1 MIETAGARY
10 LWCFHTGFRKLD
22 LFHVSISFPFI
33 LTHETKNRYTGRTT
47 TTSGF
52 RPVSHADF
60 FVPAH
65 SRYAAYYGQVE
76 KPIYLNKAR
85 RLVAVVETCPPSSV
99 WATTEQQGGH
109 MSALTIGSSAIRQIN
124 GLYSLNDL
132 HKASGEEQ
140 RHQPR
145 YFLAIQQTA
154 DLISEIEN
162 SEKSLFKP
170 IEVFQGRNGGTYAC
184 KELVIAYAAWI
195 SPAFHLKVIRVFLGA
210 TRPALPVPSRPVYI
224 SAMQQTD
231 INSRA
236 HVIAQQY
243 YSKFR
248 AELMADFAAGKV
260 QDVETWEPEITPAFP
275 KPEARPQINLFDP
288 DEFMRVREIACKYLE
303 DVAEK
308 AKGGK
313 VTPSLEIPD
322 DVLAGI
328 VAMQMWKNNFTLA
341 FSHEGKATIWK
352 TPDPFD
358 AVTRIIAD
366 PGWANLEKIRQV
378 FDACMTALSNRL
390 GVGGTK

>member
-1 MIETAGARY
+1 MT
-10 LWCFHTGFRKLD
+10 
-22 LFHVSISFPFI
+22 
-33 LTHETKNRYTGRTT
+33 
-47 TTSGF
+47 
-52 RPVSHADF
+52 
-60 FVPAH
+60 
-65 SRYAAYYGQVE
+65 
-76 KPIYLNKAR
+76 
-85 RLVAVVETCPPSSV
+85 
-99 WATTEQQGGH
+99 
-109 MSALTIGSSAIRQIN
+109 ALTIGSSKIRQID
-124 GLYSLNDL
+124 GFYSLNDL
-132 HKASGEEQ
+132 HVASGGAEK
-140 RHQPR
+140 HQPAF
-145 YFLAIQQTA
+145 FLRNEQTKALIEEVNSANLQNLNAGNPAIKT
-154 DLISEIEN
+154 ERG
-162 SEKSLFKP
+162 KY
-170 IEVFQGRNGGTYAC
+170 GGTYAC

-210 TRPALPVPSRPVYI
+210 TRPALPVPSRSVYI

-260 QDVETWEPEITPAFP
+260 QDVETWEPEITPALP

-322 DVLAGI
+322 NVLAGI

-341 FSHEGKATIWK
+341 FSHEGKATIQK

-358 AVTRIIAD
+358 AVARIISD
-366 PGWANLEKIRQV
+366 PGGVNLEKIRKV
-378 FDACMTALSNRL
+378 FDASMTALTNRL
-390 GVGGTK
+390 GLGGTK

>member
-1 MIETAGARY
+1 
-10 LWCFHTGFRKLD
+10 
-22 LFHVSISFPFI
+22 
-33 LTHETKNRYTGRTT
+33 
-47 TTSGF
+47 
-52 RPVSHADF
+52 
-60 FVPAH
+60 
-65 SRYAAYYGQVE
+65 
-76 KPIYLNKAR
+76 
-85 RLVAVVETCPPSSV
+85 
-99 WATTEQQGGH
+99 
-109 MSALTIGSSAIRQIN
+109 MSALTIGSSEIRQIN

-132 HKASGEEQ
+132 HKASGEEP
-140 RHQPR
+140 RHRPN
-145 YFLAIQQTA
+145 YFLENQQTK
-154 DLISEIEN
+154 DLIGKIQIAGIPAISA
-162 SEKSLFKP
+162 KP
-170 IEVFQGRNGGTYAC
+170 RVGTYAC

-210 TRPALPVPSRPVYI
+210 TRPALPAPSRPVYI

-260 QDVETWEPEITPAFP
+260 QDVETWEPALP
-275 KPEARPQINLFDP
+275 KPETRSSVNLFDP
-288 DEFMRVREIACKYLE
+288 DEFMRVREIAGKYLE

-308 AKGGK
+308 ARGGH
-313 VTPSLEIPD
+313 VTPSPEIPD

-328 VAMQMWKNNFTLA
+328 VAMQMWKNSFTLG
-341 FSHEGKATIWK
+341 FNHEGKATIWK

-366 PGWANLEKIRQV
+366 PEWVNLEKIRKV